1 MNLKNVEKKEK
12 NTVVLTIEVG
22 AEEFDAA
29 VNKVYRRAK
38 GSMSVPGFRKGKAPR
53 KLIEKM
59 YGETIFYEDAINDV
73 YPQALE
79 DAIKEA
85 DLEVVGYPQLN
96 IEHVGADGFQFTATV
111 GVKPEVKLGQYKGVA
126 SAKDT
131 VVVTDQDVEDEM
143 KPLISRATT
152 QETVDRPVENGDT
165 TIIDF
170 EGFVDGVA
178 FEGGKAEQYSLKI
191 GSGSFIPGFEEQ
203 IIGMSAGD
211 EKDINVTFPAEYGAE
226 ELAGKPA
233 VFKVKLH
240 EVKADDVP
248 EIDDEFAKDVSEFET
263 LDELKA
269 DLRAKVEKRKADNAQ
284 QAFEAAVMN
293 QVIEAAEMEIP
304 DTMVEY
310 ELDKQ
315 MQNME
320 SRVSGMG
327 VTLEQYLSMMGS
339 NMTEFRENMRPSA
352 LRGIQQDLVL
362 EAVVAAEG
370 FEATEEEKQAEVEKL
385 AKEYDMEEDK
395 IRAAITDDQLA
406 YSVKM
411 DKATKLIYGSAVV
424 TELTD
429 EVEVTEQA
437 APAEETA
444 AEEATAAETAS
455 EEPAEE

>member
-12 NTVVLTIEVG
+12 STVALTIEVG
-22 AEEFDAA
+22 AEEFNAA
-29 VNKVYRRAK
+29 VDKVYRKAK

-59 YGETIFYEDAINDV
+59 YGATIFYEDAINDL

-85 DLEVVGYPQLN
+85 GLDVVGYPQLN
-96 IEHVGADGFQFTATV
+96 IDHVGEDGFQFTATL

-143 KPLISRATT
+143 QPLISRATT

-165 TIIDF
+165 TVIDF

-178 FEGGKAEQYSLKI
+178 FDGGKAEQYSLKI

-203 IIGMSAGD
+203 IVGMSAGE

-226 ELAGKPA
+226 ELAGKAA

-269 DLRAKVEKRKADNAQ
+269 DLRTKVEKRKADNAQ

-293 QVIEAAEMEIP
+293 HVIEAAEMEIP

-339 NMTEFRENMRPSA
+339 NMTEFRENMRSSA
-352 LRGIQQDLVL
+352 LRSIQQDLVL
-362 EAVVAAEG
+362 EAVIAAEG
-370 FEATEEEKQAEVEKL
+370 LEASEDEVQAEVEKL
-385 AKEYDMEEDK
+385 AKEYEMEEDK
-395 IRAAITDDQLA
+395 IRAAISDDQLA

-411 DKATKLIYGSAVV
+411 DKATKLIYDSAVV

-429 EVEVTEQA
+429 EVTEQPA
-437 APAEETA
+437 EESAPAAEAEQSAEAPAEGE
-444 AEEATAAETAS
+444 
-455 EEPAEE
+455 

>member
-12 NTVVLTIEVG
+12 STVVLTIEVG

-29 VNKVYRRAK
+29 VNKVYRQAK

-59 YGETIFYEDAINDV
+59 YGATIFYEDAINDV

-96 IEHVGADGFQFTATV
+96 IEHVGPDGFQFTATL

-143 KPLISRATT
+143 QPLISRATT
-152 QETVDRPVENGDT
+152 QETVERPVENGDT

-170 EGFVDGVA
+170 EGFMDGVP

-203 IIGMSAGD
+203 IVGMSAGE

-293 QVIEAAEMEIP
+293 QVIEAAEMEVP

-352 LRGIQQDLVL
+352 LRNIEQDLVL

-370 FEATEEEKQAEVEKL
+370 FEASEEEKQAEVEKL
-385 AKEYDMEEDK
+385 AKEYSMEEDK
-395 IRAAITDDQLA
+395 IRAAVTDDQLA

-411 DKATKLIYGSAVV
+411 EKATKLIYESAVV

-429 EVEVTEQA
+429 EVEVTEE

-444 AEEATAAETAS
+444 AEKS
-455 EEPAEE
+455 AEE